1 MDQVEY
7 SMETKWVIERDFDT
21 VSAEIREFECP
32 GIVLEIKSMMIRVDR
47 VLFGCYIPAMPRMT
61 SIISGKVLVIRL
73 ANNRTGIQAYDFQPW
88 VEPYIKS
95 LIEYISAGE

>member
-1 MDQVEY
+1 MKN
-7 SMETKWVIERDFDT
+7 KWVFDRDFDT
-21 VSAEIREFECP
+21 ISTEIEEFECP
-32 GIVLEIKSMMIRVDR
+32 EIVLEIKPIMIRIDR